1 MLHIIAKSPIQA
13 SILER
18 IDAGD
23 SVLFIRSAVQELSSN
38 GALSEQ
44 LNKLLQNQS
53 NLAALTTDLQARG
66 ILPEQL
72 VEGISII
79 DYPVFVELTIEHSL
93 IQSW

>member
-23 SVLFIRSAVQELSSN
+23 SVLFIRSAVQELLRN
-38 GALSEQ
+38 GALNEQ
-44 LNKLLQNQS
+44 LSQLLQNQS

-66 ILPEQL
+66 ILPGDL
-72 VEGISII
+72 VEGVSVI
-79 DYPVFVELTIEHSL
+79 DYPDFVELTIKHPL